1 MQGFIR
7 QFADRTFEPEAV
19 KILTDAFDDAWADVE
34 ASKAPWAT
42 EDYALAG
49 RTIIALHI
57 IKTAKAGNLN
67 RHTLADGALMY
78 LTKQKLQRTPP
89 IWLP

>member
-1 MQGFIR
+1 MQGFLT
-7 QFADRTFEPEAV
+7 QFAGRAFEPEAV
-19 KILTDAFDDAWADVE
+19 MILTGAFDDAWAKVQ
-34 ASKAPWAT
+34 ASNAPWAA
-42 EDYALAG
+42 EDYAMAG

-67 RHTLADGALMY
+67 RHALADGALMY
-78 LTKQKLQRTPP
+78 LTEQKLHKTPL

>member
-1 MQGFIR
+1 MRGFLN
-7 QFADRTFEPEAV
+7 QFSDRAFQPEAV
-19 KILTDAFDDAWADVE
+19 MILTGAFDDAWAKVQ
-34 ASKAPWAT
+34 ASNAPWAT

-49 RTIIALHI
+49 RTIIAMHI

-67 RHTLADGALMY
+67 RHALADGALMY
-78 LTKQKLQRTPP
+78 LTKQKLQKTPP